1 MHAHIDYRLVNFSFF
16 CQEDYSTQL
25 PINHKTRLTWAKTQ
39 FYRPGNPY
47 NQENSKQ
54 HFCHRVIFPYHK
66 GFQRSIDNKSS
77 HQLSTPTEKT
87 CSIYNSGISIPD
99 IPPQAIIHLSKED
112 ITKET
117 SSILPWEASS

>member
-39 FYRPGNPY
+39 FYRPDNPY

-54 HFCHRVIFPYHK
+54 LY
-66 GFQRSIDNKSS
+66 
-77 HQLSTPTEKT
+77 L
-87 CSIYNSGISIPD
+87 
-99 IPPQAIIHLSKED
+99 
-112 ITKET
+112 
-117 SSILPWEASS
+117 SSISVTELSFLTTKVSKGQ

>member
-47 NQENSKQ
+47 NQENFKQ
-54 HFCHRVIFPYHK
+54 LY
-66 GFQRSIDNKSS
+66 
-77 HQLSTPTEKT
+77 L
-87 CSIYNSGISIPD
+87 
-99 IPPQAIIHLSKED
+99 
-112 ITKET
+112 
-117 SSILPWEASS
+117 SSISVTELSFLTTKVSKGQ

>member
-39 FYRPGNPY
+39 FYRSGNPY

-54 HFCHRVIFPYHK
+54 LY
-66 GFQRSIDNKSS
+66 
-77 HQLSTPTEKT
+77 L
-87 CSIYNSGISIPD
+87 
-99 IPPQAIIHLSKED
+99 
-112 ITKET
+112 
-117 SSILPWEASS
+117 SSISVTELSFLTTKVSKGQ

>member
-47 NQENSKQ
+47 KQ
-54 HFCHRVIFPYHK
+54 LY
-66 GFQRSIDNKSS
+66 
-77 HQLSTPTEKT
+77 L
-87 CSIYNSGISIPD
+87 
-99 IPPQAIIHLSKED
+99 
-112 ITKET
+112 
-117 SSILPWEASS
+117 SSISVTELSFLTTKVSKGQ